1 MEKRGPALARGYRT
15 FRAKD
20 PPFGPAANEA
30 PAAFARTT
38 FVGALRRAGVRVEAE
53 LVTPNP
59 SNKLP
64 PPNCYRANRKVAD
77 LVSAPYA

>member
-15 FRAKD
+15 FRAED

-38 FVGALRRAGVRVEAE
+38 FVGHYEE
-53 LVTPNP
+53 LG
-59 SNKLP
+59 
-64 PPNCYRANRKVAD
+64 
-77 LVSAPYA
+77 